1 MRGRKNLE
9 LTFPPI
15 CLSWQCPFRPKSTF
29 SRDLS
34 RSRLLATS
42 MSSVTMT
49 PFYDVTDK
57 VTLHQSEFI
66 YKFSRFQG
74 TKGVIW
80 GIKRKLVSLPIK
92 NTCFLSALAEYFG
105 RFGSETFN
113 MLFGHRKVKEHIHLM
128 KIYAKRRP
136 KSFQVARRA
145 GHKVSI
151 PCKGG

>member
-80 GIKRKLVSLPIK
+80 GIKRKLVSLPIT
-92 NTCFLSALAEYFG
+92 NTCFCRRWRNISAAA
-105 RFGSETFN
+105 GSETFN
-113 MLFGHRKVKEHIHLM
+113 MRFGHRRVKENIHLM

-136 KSFQVARRA
+136 RPFQVARRE